1 MKKKI
6 SYFSLLVILLV
17 LLVIIVVVS
26 TGAAKTNADPLIT
39 WSAVGGGGG
48 LVESIDGS
56 IAINGT
62 IGQPAIG
69 EMAVTTD
76 GDTIELCAGFWCAWE
91 SWLEWFKVYLPLT
104 LRE

>member
-1 MKKKI
+1 MKKKS

-17 LLVIIVVVS
+17 LLGIIFVVS

-39 WSAVGGGGG
+39 WSVVGGGGG
-48 LVESIDGS
+48 LVESTDGS
-56 IAINGT
+56 VAINGT

-91 SWLEWFKVYLPLT
+91 TWLNWFKVYLPLT